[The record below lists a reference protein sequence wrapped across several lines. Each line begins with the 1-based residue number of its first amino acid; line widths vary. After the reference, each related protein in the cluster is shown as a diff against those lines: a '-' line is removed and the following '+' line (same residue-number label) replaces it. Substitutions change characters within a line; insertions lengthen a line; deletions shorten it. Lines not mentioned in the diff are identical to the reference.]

1 MGESLDE
8 CFKKFKIAHDLT
20 NTREGLAHATL
31 CVIRDFAKD
40 NVVYVELRTTPK
52 QNENM
57 SKTEYLECVL
67 ESIRSARKEFPY
79 IIVKLLPSI
88 DRSQGIDSAKSTMD
102 AILKLHKK
110 FSDIIKGIDLSG
122 NPNVENF
129 SNYKLIFETFRNMN
143 LPLSL
148 HCGEV
153 ENEEEIR
160 EMIDFG
166 MARCGHGT
174 FIKESNLQK
183 LIEKRIPVE
192 CCLSSNVKCGTVS
205 TYDDHHF
212 KYFLDN
218 SHPVVICTDDFGVF
232 DTTLSKEFIIAQKTF
247 GLSKEQ
253 LFTLSKNAVLSSFA
267 SEEEKQSLM
276 QMIENY
282 FMK

>member
-1 MGESLDE
+1 MRNIVDSLKN
-8 CFKKFKIAHDLT
+8 FYLLLSKRSWAHNLQDY
-20 NTREGLAHATL
+20 
-31 CVIRDFAKD
+31 III
-40 NVVYVELRTTPK
+40 
-52 QNENM
+52 
-57 SKTEYLECVL
+57 YLP
-67 ESIRSARKEFPY
+67 SSARKEFPY

-174 FIKESNLQK
+174 FIKGCLQ
-183 LIEKRIPVE
+183 I
-192 CCLSSNVKCGTVS
+192 
-205 TYDDHHF
+205 
-212 KYFLDN
+212 
-218 SHPVVICTDDFGVF
+218 
-232 DTTLSKEFIIAQKTF
+232 
-247 GLSKEQ
+247 
-253 LFTLSKNAVLSSFA
+253 
-267 SEEEKQSLM
+267 
-276 QMIENY
+276 
-282 FMK
+282 